1 MSSEPA
7 DASTM
12 LEALQSIN
20 FDDSASLYA
29 NSDVITNFEK
39 VPLATGPD
47 ATYFL
52 VADSTALQAR
62 QPDPTASS
70 LSFDATTETSHPFY
84 LRLYTASDSPTRSSW
99 LPKFVL
105 PLGRVV
111 KQTNNLEPPEETN
124 YVLVVDV
131 TEKNGA
137 IWLIYNRFPVNQDVG
152 VRLDDPV
159 DPSSQ
164 PQVFGIPNKNSIRI
178 MDSIAAWVKLG
189 GSTMRTTEIAN
200 LAKAFGGREAVLVTW
215 AKMDDVFGM
224 DSPNPIFGA

>member
-1 MSSEPA
+1 MSSSPV

-12 LEALQSIN
+12 LEALQSIQ

-29 NSDVITNFEK
+29 NSDVIANFEK
-39 VPLATGPD
+39 MPLASGSE

-52 VADSTALQAR
+52 VADNTALQAR
-62 QPDPTASS
+62 KPDSSASS
-70 LSFDATTETSHPFY
+70 LSFEVTTENSHPFY

-111 KQTNNLEPPEETN
+111 KETNNLEPEETN

-131 TEKNGA
+131 TENNGA

-152 VRLDDPV
+152 VRPDTPI

-164 PQVFGIPNKNSIRI
+164 PQVFDIPNVHSIRI
-178 MDSIAAWVKLG
+178 MDSIAVWVKRG
-189 GSTMRTTEIAN
+189 GSTMRSTEIAN

-215 AKMDDVFGM
+215 AKTDDVFGM
-224 DSPNPIFGA
+224 DSPNPAFGG